1 MKRLMVG
8 IIMSVFLLSGGLSAM
23 AVTETTTMN
32 VSAQV
37 PVALTVSA
45 TDLNFGQLSFTSPT
59 TGTATI
65 SVTAADGVNFEI
77 AIDAGANG
85 VRAMGEMS
93 SGYAIYYQ
101 LYQDSAYTTIWGDSC
116 LSSPTYPAGGCVTS
130 TGDGTTQTF
139 TVYGQADQ
147 VPPGFPSG
155 TYGDTLTVT
164 VSY

>member
-1 MKRLMVG
+1 MKRLIMGVF
-8 IIMSVFLLSGGLSAM
+8 MSVFLLSGGLSAM
-23 AVTETTTMN
+23 AATETTSMY

-59 TGTATI
+59 TATATI
-65 SVTAADGVNFEI
+65 SVTAADGVNFQI
-77 AIDAGANG
+77 AIDAGLNG
-85 VRAMGEMS
+85 TREMGDPMF
-93 SGYAIYYQ
+93 YVIPYQ
-101 LYQDSAYTTIWGDSC
+101 LYQDSTYTTVWGDSC

-139 TVYGQADQ
+139 TVYGEASQAY
-147 VPPGFPSG
+147 PGAPSG
-155 TYGDTLTVT
+155 TYSDTLTVT